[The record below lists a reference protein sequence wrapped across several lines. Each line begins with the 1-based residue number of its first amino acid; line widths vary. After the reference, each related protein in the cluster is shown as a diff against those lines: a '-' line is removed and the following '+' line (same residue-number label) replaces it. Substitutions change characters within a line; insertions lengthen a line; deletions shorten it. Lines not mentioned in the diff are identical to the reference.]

1 MVIFYNLGIFF
12 YALFIKLAS
21 LFNSKA
27 KLFVGGRK
35 NWEATLKQKIDSNKK
50 YIWFHCASLGEFEQC
65 RPVIEEVKS
74 KFPEK
79 GILLTFFSP
88 SGYEIRKNY
97 EGADVISYLP
107 MDTRKN
113 ARRFVRIVKPE
124 KILFVKYEFWYH
136 YITEIN
142 KQGIELFA
150 VSAIFREGQLFFKKS
165 PWAKWYRKILG
176 GFTHFFIQNKKSAE
190 LLTSIGINNYSITG
204 DTRFDRVAAISA
216 NTAKFPMIEEW
227 KGNQQLIVVGSSWK
241 PDEELLVEFIN
252 KHKAGTRFIIAPHE
266 VSENNL
272 QRIEQSLQK
281 KYIRFSQF
289 EGRDSTETQVI
300 IIDSIGILSSLYQYG
315 EIAYIGGGFGV
326 GIHNTLEAATYGMPI
341 LFGSNYQKFDEA
353 CNLVDL
359 GAAFPINSYDDL
371 GSIFDGLLN
380 NKDRLKEAGNI
391 SRSFVEKNL
400 GASSKITKKVFNI

>member
-1 MVIFYNLGIFF
+1 MTVFYNLGIFV
-12 YALFIKLAS
+12 YALLIKLAS
-21 LFNSKA
+21 GFNTKA
-27 KLFVGGRK
+27 KLFIRGRK
-35 NWEATLKQKIDSNKK
+35 NWEVALKQKIDPNKK

-65 RPVIEEVKS
+65 RPVMEDVKN

-97 EGADVISYLP
+97 EGADIISYLP
-107 MDTRKN
+107 IDTRKN

-124 KILFVKYEFWYH
+124 KVLFVKYEFWYH

-150 VSAIFREGQLFFKKS
+150 VSAIFREGQLFFKNS

-216 NTAKFPMIEEW
+216 NTSKFPLIEEW
-227 KGNQQLIVVGSSWK
+227 KRNQPLIVVGSSWK
-241 PDEELLVEFIN
+241 PDEEMLVEFIN
-252 KHKAGTRFIIAPHE
+252 KHNGVARFIIAPHE
-266 VSENNL
+266 VNENNI

-281 KYIRFSQF
+281 QCVRFSQT
-289 EGRDSTETQVI
+289 EGRNMAAIEVV

-341 LFGSNYQKFDEA
+341 VFGPNYHKFDEA
-353 CNLVDL
+353 CNLVTL

-380 NKDRLKEAGNI
+380 NKDRLKEAGKI
-391 SRSFVEKNL
+391 SRKFVEKNL

>member
-216 NTAKFPMIEEW
+216 NTSKFPIIEEW
-227 KGNQQLIVVGSSWK
+227 KGNQQLIVIGSSWK

-281 KYIRFSQF
+281 KYIRFSQI

-341 LFGSNYQKFDEA
+341 VFGLNYKKFDEA

-380 NKDRLKEAGNI
+380 NKDRLKEAGKI
-391 SRSFVEKNL
+391 SRNFVEKNL

>member
-1 MVIFYNLGIFF
+1 MTVFYNLGIFI

-21 LFNSKA
+21 GFNSKA
-27 KLFVGGRK
+27 KLFIRGRK
-35 NWEATLKQKIDSNKK
+35 NWEVALKQKIDPNKK

-113 ARRFVRIVKPE
+113 ALRFLQIAQPE
-124 KILFVKYEFWYH
+124 KVLFVKYEFWYN
-136 YITEIN
+136 YISEIK
-142 KQGIELFA
+142 KQGIKLYA
-150 VSAIFREGQLFFKKS
+150 ISAIFRENQLFFKNS
-165 PWAKWYRKILG
+165 PWAKWYRKILD
-176 GFTHFFIQNKKSAE
+176 GFTHFFIQNEKSAE
-190 LLTSIGINNYSITG
+190 LLTSIGISNYSITG

-216 NTAKFPMIEEW
+216 NSAKFPMIEKW
-227 KGNQQLIVVGSSWK
+227 KENQPLIVIGSSWK
-241 PDEELLVEFIN
+241 PDEDLLVEFIN

-266 VSENNL
+266 VSENNI

-281 KYIRFSQF
+281 KSIRFSQT
-289 EGRDSTETQVI
+289 EGRDISEIRAI

-341 LFGSNYQKFDEA
+341 VFGPNYHKFDEA
-353 CNLVDL
+353 CNLVTL

-380 NKDRLKEAGNI
+380 NKDRLKEAGKI
-391 SRSFVEKNL
+391 SRKFVEKNL